1 MQQVAAQ
8 LAMSERTL
16 RRRLQAQGTDYQQ
29 QVEQVRQQLAQHLM
43 SNPQV
48 TVQQAAA
55 VLGYSEAASFRRAFH
70 RWTGVS
76 PQEFRNR

>member
-29 QVEQVRQQLAQHLM
+29 QVEQVRQ
-43 SNPQV
+43 
-48 TVQQAAA
+48 
-55 VLGYSEAASFRRAFH
+55 
-70 RWTGVS
+70 
-76 PQEFRNR
+76 